1 MRKQIVLLAKKM
13 TACGL
18 AAAMLFGVG
27 PFDKVTTSKSA
38 AADESYTYL
47 YADLNWAEHWA
58 AEDVYLKDGKNMT
71 DSNETEDARGE
82 LDKGAFDA
90 VSRAT
95 TNHGLHRGSFQCD
108 AVITA
113 DNGQN
118 YPVSYWEQDKDKN
131 QSFYTTDGQK
141 IGYAKGV
148 LTLSDASTTKL
159 VSYTV
164 TGIKYVP
171 VAVKTADLQDFK
183 SKYKVVEN
191 GGKLVGG
198 YSENALSSYEETA
211 SVTANTNG
219 LKIAAKQAD
228 GSYTFG
234 KRKTGTDS
242 GVKDVSLAK
251 ASKTV
256 ASVVT
261 DEKKKGSYGEF
272 LRVDI
277 NSEDGAAANEGYGP
291 LGSRMQAVKW
301 TYYGTDST
309 RTKAITSYGTK
320 FAADNW
326 MHKSMGIQLG
336 LTESYRSE
344 LPSGTDGTGYWNV
357 TIYGLGY
364 KDASYDVE
372 VTKDGISENVTPSE
386 AVDTSALQALVDSV
400 KKMNAADYTTASWK
414 EVEGELAEAEEELAK
429 SAHYESMVNEAY
441 THLKAAVDALKKV
454 KKTPSNT
461 ATPVPTATQVP
472 TNSPDKKNDSVKKD
486 TGKTDVSK
494 LASVKIK
501 KAVSKKKKT
510 AQITWKKVSG
520 ATGYEVRYSLKKS
533 MKKSK
538 TKSVKNVQKAVI
550 KKLKAGKAYYIQVRA
565 VKTESGKKTVGKW
578 SGVKKVKVKK

>member
-47 YADLNWAEHWA
+47 YADLNWAEYWV

-148 LTLSDASTTKL
+148 MTLPDASTTK
-159 VSYTV
+159 VVNYTV

-191 GGKLVGG
+191 GEKLVGG

-211 SVTANTNG
+211 SVTENTNG

-309 RTKAITSYGTK
+309 RTKAIASYGTK

-364 KDASYDVE
+364 EDASYDVE

-400 KKMNAADYTTASWK
+400 KKMNATDYTTASWK

-441 THLKAAVDALKKV
+441 THLKAAVDALEKV

-461 ATPVPTATQVP
+461 ATPVPTATPVL
-472 TNSPDKKNDSVKKD
+472 TNSPDKKNDSAKKD
-486 TGKTDVSK
+486 TGKTSVSK
-494 LASVKIK
+494 PAVVKIK

-510 AQITWKKVSG
+510 AQITWKKVNG
-520 ATGYEVRYSLKKS
+520 ATGYEVRYSLKKN

-550 KKLKAGKAYYIQVRA
+550 KKLKAGKTYYIQVRA
-565 VKTESGKKTVGKW
+565 VKTESGKKSVGKW
-578 SGVKKVKVKK
+578 SSVKKVKVKK

>member
-13 TACGL
+13 TTCGL

-47 YADLNWAEHWA
+47 YADLNWAEYWA

-261 DEKKKGSYGEF
+261 DEKKKGSYREF

>member
-27 PFDKVTTSKSA
+27 PFDKATTSKSA

-47 YADLNWAEHWA
+47 YADLNWAEYWA

-95 TNHGLHRGSFQCD
+95 MTHGLHRGSFQCD

-113 DNGQN
+113 DNGKN
-118 YPVSYWEQDKDKN
+118 YSVSYWEKDKDKN

-141 IGYAKGV
+141 IGFAKGV
-148 LTLSDASTTKL
+148 MTLPDASTTKV
-159 VSYTV
+159 VSYMV

-198 YSENALSSYEETA
+198 CSENALSSYEETA

-309 RTKAITSYGTK
+309 RTKAIASYGTK

-326 MHKSMGIQLG
+326 MHKTKGIQLG

-344 LPSGTDGTGYWNV
+344 LPNGTDGTGYWNV

-364 KDASYDVE
+364 EDASYDVE

-414 EVEGELAEAEEELAK
+414 EVEGELQKQRKNLQ
-429 SAHYESMVNEAY
+429 
-441 THLKAAVDALKKV
+441 KV
-454 KKTPSNT
+454 LTIN
-461 ATPVPTATQVP
+461 
-472 TNSPDKKNDSVKKD
+472 
-486 TGKTDVSK
+486 
-494 LASVKIK
+494 L
-501 KAVSKKKKT
+501 
-510 AQITWKKVSG
+510 W
-520 ATGYEVRYSLKKS
+520 
-533 MKKSK
+533 
-538 TKSVKNVQKAVI
+538 
-550 KKLKAGKAYYIQVRA
+550 
-565 VKTESGKKTVGKW
+565 
-578 SGVKKVKVKK
+578 

>member
-47 YADLNWAEHWA
+47 YADLNWAEYWA

-148 LTLSDASTTKL
+148 MTLPDASTTK
-159 VSYTV
+159 VVNYTV

-191 GGKLVGG
+191 GEKLVGG

-211 SVTANTNG
+211 SP
-219 LKIAAKQAD
+219 Q
-228 GSYTFG
+228 FG
-234 KRKTGTDS
+234 
-242 GVKDVSLAK
+242 
-251 ASKTV
+251 
-256 ASVVT
+256 
-261 DEKKKGSYGEF
+261 
-272 LRVDI
+272 
-277 NSEDGAAANEGYGP
+277 
-291 LGSRMQAVKW
+291 
-301 TYYGTDST
+301 
-309 RTKAITSYGTK
+309 
-320 FAADNW
+320 
-326 MHKSMGIQLG
+326 
-336 LTESYRSE
+336 
-344 LPSGTDGTGYWNV
+344 
-357 TIYGLGY
+357 
-364 KDASYDVE
+364 
-372 VTKDGISENVTPSE
+372 
-386 AVDTSALQALVDSV
+386 
-400 KKMNAADYTTASWK
+400 
-414 EVEGELAEAEEELAK
+414 
-429 SAHYESMVNEAY
+429 
-441 THLKAAVDALKKV
+441 
-454 KKTPSNT
+454 
-461 ATPVPTATQVP
+461 
-472 TNSPDKKNDSVKKD
+472 
-486 TGKTDVSK
+486 
-494 LASVKIK
+494 
-501 KAVSKKKKT
+501 
-510 AQITWKKVSG
+510 
-520 ATGYEVRYSLKKS
+520 
-533 MKKSK
+533 
-538 TKSVKNVQKAVI
+538 
-550 KKLKAGKAYYIQVRA
+550 
-565 VKTESGKKTVGKW
+565 
-578 SGVKKVKVKK
+578 

>member
-1 MRKQIVLLAKKM
+1 MVCI
-13 TACGL
+13 
-18 AAAMLFGVG
+18 
-27 PFDKVTTSKSA
+27 
-38 AADESYTYL
+38 E
-47 YADLNWAEHWA
+47 
-58 AEDVYLKDGKNMT
+58 
-71 DSNETEDARGE
+71 
-82 LDKGAFDA
+82 
-90 VSRAT
+90 
-95 TNHGLHRGSFQCD
+95 GSFQCD

-198 YSENALSSYEETA
+198 YSENALSSYEENSIGNSEHQWFENCCKA
-211 SVTANTNG
+211 GRWKLYIWKEKNRNRFRC
-219 LKIAAKQAD
+219 KKM
-228 GSYTFG
+228 F
-234 KRKTGTDS
+234 R
-242 GVKDVSLAK
+242 LAK

-578 SGVKKVKVKK
+578 SGVKKVKVKKIILKWMPGETTRV

>member
-13 TACGL
+13 TVCGL
-18 AAAMLFGVG
+18 VAAMLFGFG
-27 PFDKVTTSKSA
+27 PFDKVTTSKSS

-47 YADLNWAEHWA
+47 YADLNWAEYWA

-148 LTLSDASTTKL
+148 MTLPDASTTKV

-191 GGKLVGG
+191 GEKLVGG

-211 SVTANTNG
+211 SVTENTNG

-309 RTKAITSYGTK
+309 RTKAIASYGTK

-364 KDASYDVE
+364 EDASYDVE

-386 AVDTSALQALVDSV
+386 AVDTSKLQGLVDDLHSPLYLTLLV
-400 KKMNAADYTTASWK
+400 GILDAQQ
-414 EVEGELAEAEEELAK
+414 E
-429 SAHYESMVNEAY
+429 
-441 THLKAAVDALKKV
+441 AAVIALCHQIGKQCG
-454 KKTPSNT
+454 
-461 ATPVPTATQVP
+461 AQV
-472 TNSPDKKNDSVKKD
+472 SHVHIAGGAG
-486 TGKTDVSK
+486 GKTGADMIELEHKYIFLYYSK
-494 LASVKIK
+494 YRIGFDLYFYLYILPPTPRTVKEK
-501 KAVSKKKKT
+501 VRKRRLRRKPEEPPS
-510 AQITWKKVSG
+510 IT
-520 ATGYEVRYSLKKS
+520 
-533 MKKSK
+533 
-538 TKSVKNVQKAVI
+538 I
-550 KKLKAGKAYYIQVRA
+550 YYIPFRQSPADSQSSIRSRRPVWRCR
-565 VKTESGKKTVGKW
+565 
-578 SGVKKVKVKK
+578 